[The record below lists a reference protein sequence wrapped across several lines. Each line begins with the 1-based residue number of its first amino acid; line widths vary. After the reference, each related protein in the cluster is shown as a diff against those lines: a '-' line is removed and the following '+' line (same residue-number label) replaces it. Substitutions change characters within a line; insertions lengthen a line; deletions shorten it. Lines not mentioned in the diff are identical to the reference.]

1 MILKLGPCPT
11 FRQPRPWA
19 DFDEC
24 EGQDLRVQALTTAK
38 CSSLAKV
45 EKLGDGSTYYDTT
58 LKVHLLTVCIRISQ
72 EGIVLW
78 YTSSSVITAMCRTA
92 PLE

>member
-1 MILKLGPCPT
+1 MILKLCPCPT

-19 DFDEC
+19 DFEC

-45 EKLGDGSTYYDTT
+45 EKLGLHTMI
-58 LKVHLLTVCIRISQ
+58 LL
-72 EGIVLW
+72 
-78 YTSSSVITAMCRTA
+78 
-92 PLE
+92 